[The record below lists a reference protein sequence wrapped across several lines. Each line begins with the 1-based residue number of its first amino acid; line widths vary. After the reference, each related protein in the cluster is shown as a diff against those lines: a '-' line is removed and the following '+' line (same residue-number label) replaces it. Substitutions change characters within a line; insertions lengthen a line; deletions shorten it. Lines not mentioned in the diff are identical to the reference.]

1 MCSCTRIDL
10 GIYVTQVDFRKKKK
24 KLAPMFCAALTLT
37 KTYYTG
43 TGGNSKKVEQ
53 IALSRQWYIAS
64 QEKKLF

>member
-1 MCSCTRIDL
+1 M
-10 GIYVTQVDFRKKKK
+10 TQVDFRRKK

-43 TGGNSKKVEQ
+43 TGINDSEA
-53 IALSRQWYIAS
+53 IARKQNRWHYNPVNGKLLAS